1 MGTIAPNSR
10 VYLLKGVPLDNT
22 YEHTMY
28 FTTAALQSTFFLTT
42 TNPAYNYSPLLIT
55 PLSYQRVK
63 EGVLRVNLPADQI
76 YNCNYMMFQN
86 TTQNAKWFYA
96 FVLDVEYV
104 NEHASNVYYE
114 IDVMQTWLFESN
126 LLPSYV
132 EREHAASDAIDEH
145 LEPEDVSLG
154 DIICDEIQFD
164 TRLNDYAV
172 IVTHAD
178 LPEENN
184 E

>member
-1 MGTIAPNSR
+1 MGTIAPNST

-22 YEHTMY
+22 YENTI
-28 FTTAALQSTFFLTT
+28 FFASAQLQSAFFIT
-42 TNPAYNYSPLLIT
+42 TNNPNYNYQPTLIT

-96 FVLDVEYV
+96 FVLNVEYV

-114 IDVMQTWLFESN
+114 IDVMQTWLFEAN
-126 LLPSYV
+126 LMPSYV
-132 EREHAASDAIDEH
+132 EREHASSDNIDEH

-154 DIICDEIQFD
+154 DIICDEVQFD

-172 IVTHAD
+172 IVTHAT
-178 LPEENN
+178 LNTGN
-184 E
+184 